1 MMRILPDYS
10 AHVLHTTVAAPRAE
24 VWRLLVGIF
33 AMVALYLLLGLFYQQ
48 AVFELARYRPEF
60 SEELVAGNTPMAMYV
75 LLGSFGL
82 FTLSIFAVVKL
93 LHNRD
98 ALSVLGPVMLAM
110 PQFVRVLAVLVLLG
124 LVLMVLP
131 PYGMGG
137 PLVPNMGV
145 GLWALLLPISLV
157 AVFIQISAEEIFF
170 RGYLQQQLGAR
181 FRSPLVWM
189 GIPSFLFAL
198 GHYQPYEAGQNA
210 VMITVWAGLFGL
222 LMADLTARAGS
233 IGPALA
239 VHFFNNVV
247 ALLITSLPDTLGG
260 LALWHTPFGMEDA
273 AQLRAWL
280 PVDFAMMLV
289 SWLAARLA
297 LRR

>member
-10 AHVLHTTVAAPRAE
+10 AHVLHTTVAVPRAE
-24 VWRLLVGIF
+24 IWRLLVGIF

-60 SEELVAGNTPMAMYV
+60 SEELVAGNTPLAMYV

-98 ALSVLGPVMLAM
+98 ALSVLGPVMLAV
-110 PQFVRVLAVLVLLG
+110 PQFVRVLAV

-145 GLWALLLPISLV
+145 GLWALLLPLSLV

-189 GIPSFLFAL
+189 GIPSLLFAL

-239 VHFFNNVV
+239 VHFVNNVT